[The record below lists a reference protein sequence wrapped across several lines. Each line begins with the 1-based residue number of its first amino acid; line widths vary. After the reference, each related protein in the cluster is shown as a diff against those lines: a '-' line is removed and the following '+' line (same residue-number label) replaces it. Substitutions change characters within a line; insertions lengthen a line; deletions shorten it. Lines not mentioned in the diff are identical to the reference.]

1 MKTVYLTSALILTLG
16 GAALAQTATPA
27 VPPAADA
34 AASTPAAAAKTGLLR
49 ASAFKGADIYTVD
62 VTGKTKWD
70 DGVAYTEINTDW
82 DKIGEV
88 EDLVLDPAGNI
99 VGAIAEVGGFLGI
112 GEKEVVLLPEEIAFV
127 VTPDRIAVV
136 SGLSKE
142 ALETRE
148 KAAEA
153 SSKAE

>member
-88 EDLVLDPAGNI
+88 EDLVLDPPAISSAPSPRSAG
-99 VGAIAEVGGFLGI
+99 
-112 GEKEVVLLPEEIAFV
+112 
-127 VTPDRIAVV
+127 
-136 SGLSKE
+136 SW
-142 ALETRE
+142 
-148 KAAEA
+148 A
-153 SSKAE
+153 SAKRKSSCCPRKSPLW